1 MNIFFPIPY
10 IKHKCRN
17 AEFFGFCIIS
27 FEIWPEDPDEP
38 GNSRYRRFSSKQ
50 CREAPLPYL
59 VAAAQQHRCFDKVF
73 RQPKELALIYTKYQ
87 HVNGRLLS
95 EMERPSCGILHIRYS
110 RVQCNQCK
118 HRIVVPGSIHKDSLQ
133 LVHSAVNNMAQ
144 ITISCTQYVFL

>member
-73 RQPKELALIYTKYQ
+73 RQPIGKSWHLFTQNINMSTGDFCLKWNDHHAAFFTSGTAGYSAINVNIALLCQDQYTKT
-87 HVNGRLLS
+87 V
-95 EMERPSCGILHIRYS
+95 C
-110 RVQCNQCK
+110 
-118 HRIVVPGSIHKDSLQ
+118 SLYTV
-133 LVHSAVNNMAQ
+133 L
-144 ITISCTQYVFL
+144 